1 MKHMKRA
8 FAMLMCVAMIL
19 SLCTMF
25 ASAANVCEAKDITG
39 NADSNATVTFYV
51 STKSKWKFF
60 KDSITLTATSGKLI
74 HPTWSSDTK
83 ADSYG
88 FYEVSWY
95 KKSGD
100 NWKLVDSK
108 KWEDKETCSVTSLKR
123 STEYKITVRP
133 YTMDEIFSK
142 HRLAYSTNFGCIVLL
157 PVQTIGGGLKLD
169 GMGLETYDNSTCKP
183 TPDEFK
189 WDTLPTWTVSS
200 TSAGIMTCSK

>member
-1 MKHMKRA
+1 MTSAALRAQNTKKHHKKVFYYA
-8 FAMLMCVAMIL
+8 EPSDACSFVL
-19 SLCTMF
+19 SLLKPGDIFITMG
-25 ASAANVCEAKDITG
+25 A
-39 NADSNATVTFYV
+39 
-51 STKSKWKFF
+51 
-60 KDSITLTATSGKLI
+60 
-74 HPTWSSDTK
+74 
-83 ADSYG
+83 
-88 FYEVSWY
+88 
-95 KKSGD
+95 GD
-100 NWKLVDSK
+100 NWKLVYSK

-189 WDTLPTWTVSS
+189 WDELPTWTVSS